1 MKSEDLK
8 KKHFSEETFAYE
20 IVIDLYSEPNKGGN
34 MSRYAYKGLKFKGFK
49 KGYIILSGVYDPN
62 IKLYVNLANAIKAG
76 QRISKSF
83 KNCEVYICGID
94 YKGIK
99 THLVKLENLK

>member
-20 IVIDLYSEPNKGGN
+20 IVFDLYSEPNKGGN
-34 MSRYAYKGLKFKGFK
+34 MSRYALKGFK
-49 KGYIILSGVYDPN
+49 KDNVILSGVYDPN
-62 IKLYVNLANAIKAG
+62 IKLYVNLTNAIKAG

-83 KNCEVYICGID
+83 KNCEVYICGVD
-94 YKGIK
+94 YKGGK
-99 THLVKLENLK
+99 NFVKLNEIQ

>member
-8 KKHFSEETFAYE
+8 KKHFSEETYAYE

-34 MSRYAYKGLKFKGFK
+34 MSRYAIKGFK
-49 KGYIILSGVYDPN
+49 KGIVILSGVYDPN

-76 QRISKSF
+76 QRVSKYY
-83 KNCEVYICGID
+83 KNCEVYIYGID
-94 YKGIK
+94 FKGGK
-99 THLVKLENLK
+99 NFVKLNEIQ

>member
-8 KKHFSEETFAYE
+8 KKHFSEETYAYE
-20 IVIDLYSEPNKGGN
+20 IVIDFYSEPNKGGN
-34 MSRYAYKGLKFKGFK
+34 MLRYALKGFK

-76 QRISKSF
+76 QKISKF
-83 KNCEVYICGID
+83 YKNCEVYICGVD
-94 YKGIK
+94 YKGGK
-99 THLVKLENLK
+99 NFVKLNEIQ